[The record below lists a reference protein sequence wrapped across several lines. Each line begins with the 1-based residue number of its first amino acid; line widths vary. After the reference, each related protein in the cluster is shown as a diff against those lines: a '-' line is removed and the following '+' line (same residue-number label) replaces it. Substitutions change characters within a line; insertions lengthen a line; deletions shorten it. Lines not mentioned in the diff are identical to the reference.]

1 MRARAGV
8 SGRDRALGE
17 RVVRLGLVLALAFGG
32 VMLGAGYWQVLRA
45 DDLSGEPTDAGV
57 IAARSGAFV
66 SVARQG
72 RTCMASMME
81 LVASLRDSSTHSFGF
96 VLNEH

>member
-1 MRARAGV
+1 MPAPAATPAPRLRVVGSGRAGGSV
-8 SGRDRALGE
+8 AGALGAVGW
-17 RVVRLGLVLALAFGG
+17 RVLPFLG
-32 VMLGAGYWQVLRA
+32 RA
-45 DDLSGEPTDAGV
+45 DDLSGDPTDAGV